1 MENFIFF
8 ERKDLQDLIRVEVE
22 MAVTAALM
30 AEDKQLRGRG
40 TAPKYLNRQA
50 AAEMLHISMSTLH
63 RLVRQK
69 HLKCRKVGRKSLFLL
84 SDVEKVVLTINQ

>member
-1 MENFIFF
+1 MEKFIFF
-8 ERKDLQDLIRVEVE
+8 EKEDLQNLIRVEVE

-30 AEDKQLRGRG
+30 AEDKQQRGKNA
-40 TAPKYLNRQA
+40 TPKYLDRQA

-63 RLVRQK
+63 RLVSHK
-69 HLKCRKVGRKSLFLL
+69 HLKCRKVGRKTLFLL